1 MKSRFPP
8 NISTNSLHKIS
19 VLQPLSPALLS
30 IITTPSSALPKHTG
44 PPLTA
49 HRKISQ
55 TIPKSKNFIHRINTI
70 NSLVWSHRLRDKKNT
85 WMNTA
90 LFKKSPAA
98 HGVSFWVAFFAG
110 VVGGRGWVCGKQG
123 KNISNLYL
131 TTVERSCMT
140 TSLKQIPP
148 INTKIFSVNSLQSEP
163 PLNDHLSRWQ

>member
-70 NSLVWSHRLRDKKNT
+70 NSLVWSHRLRDKKKH
-85 WMNTA
+85 MNEHSSVQEEPS
-90 LFKKSPAA
+90 SPWCFIL
-98 HGVSFWVAFFAG
+98 SCIFCWC
-110 VVGGRGWVCGKQG
+110 GRGEGVGLWQARKEYFESLSYYSRTV
-123 KNISNLYL
+123 LY
-131 TTVERSCMT
+131 
-140 TSLKQIPP
+140 
-148 INTKIFSVNSLQSEP
+148 
-163 PLNDHLSRWQ
+163 DHLS